1 MQETF
6 IIFFFRSA
14 KEIPDNFLDP
24 IVMSRV
30 NFLCFQVFICTN
42 IIIID
47 TTESDP

>member
-6 IIFFFRSA
+6 IFFFSGQQ
-14 KEIPDNFLDP
+14 KKFLKISCDP
-24 IVMSRV
+24 IVMSQV